1 MTLSLAVWIVGG
13 LLALAVGIW
22 AGLGYPG
29 LYDRYDPG
37 PSRRDRMGTWMN
49 RWIYGGPR
57 PRRFSTRHLIV
68 PKPRDDAR
76 GADESFERSE
86 WEEQPSISDE

>member
-13 LLALAVGIW
+13 ILALAFGIW

-29 LYDRYDPG
+29 LYDRYGPG
-37 PSRRDRMGTWMN
+37 PSRRERMGTWMN

-57 PRRFSTRHLIV
+57 PRRFSTKNLIV
-68 PKPRDDAR
+68 PKPREEAR
-76 GADESFERSE
+76 GGDESVDRTER
-86 WEEQPSISDE
+86 EERPSVRDE